1 MHKALWSVDFFF
13 KYLYMYMKVHLDMTF
28 VRVLTDVK
36 GSVTYYISA
45 DLYQIAH
52 LSLHRLPGCSYAVWV
67 QANL

>member
-1 MHKALWSVDFFF
+1 
-13 KYLYMYMKVHLDMTF
+13 MYMKVHLDITF
-28 VRVLTDVK
+28 DRVLTDVK
-36 GSVTYYISA
+36 GSVTYYITT